1 MVSGFRPGPDNDDT
15 VRVRIAPAKRRKYPW
30 RWLSGTGCGLALLT
44 AAGWAYLRP
53 PAISIDAETEA
64 QIDATQPCAIKVSR
78 FAADPDIVILDFPA
92 LMMQG
97 LMLNRVAALVEKAHL
112 PRDRVLNDVELN
124 QAIIECGDTIE
135 SYYYGHD
142 YKAADLARFFML
154 AAQDGISLNPQELW
168 LKSLLRQ
175 LHWLDPGANGALITL
190 PAAAGPVTP
199 EMRAVIL
206 HHELSHGAFYT
217 YPPYADYAASF
228 WASLTPG
235 DRAAF
240 TAFLGRQGYDT
251 ADTTLMLNETQA
263 YLIFTRDPKFFNAT
277 AVGMTNAEVNT
288 LRAGFI
294 AGMPNFWLQ
303 PMANATLPG
312 TSAASAC
319 AG

>member
-1 MVSGFRPGPDNDDT
+1 VVSGFRPGPEDEDT
-15 VRVRIAPAKRRKYPW
+15 VRVRVPPAKRRKYPW
-30 RWLSGTGCGLALLT
+30 AWLSGAGCGLALL
-44 AAGWAYLRP
+44 AGVGWAYFHH
-53 PAISIDAETEA
+53 PAIAIDTETEA
-64 QIDATQPCAIKVSR
+64 QIDATQPCALKVSR
-78 FAADPDIVILDFPA
+78 FAADPAIVILDFPS
-92 LMMQG
+92 LTTQG

-112 PRDRVLNDVELN
+112 PRDRVLNDVQLN
-124 QAIIECGDTIE
+124 QAILECGDTIE

-142 YKAADLARFFML
+142 YKAADLARFFVL
-154 AAQDGISLNPQELW
+154 AAQGGISLNAQELW

-175 LHWLDPGANGALITL
+175 LHWLDPDANGALITL
-190 PAAAGPVTP
+190 PASGGPITP

-217 YPPYADYAASF
+217 YPAYADYAASF
-228 WASLTPG
+228 WASLTPA

-240 TAFLGRQGYDT
+240 TSFLGRQGYDT

-263 YLIFTRDPKFFNAT
+263 YLIFTRDPKFFNAA

-294 AGMPNFWLQ
+294 AGMPSFWLQ
-303 PMANATLPG
+303 PMANAVLPG
-312 TSAASAC
+312 SSAAPAC